1 MSWRDLRPGARDP
14 GDLRGV
20 VYLSALLVLLVFA
33 VRLYWVARYATS
45 APFWDQWDAE
55 IDRLLVPIAQERYT
69 WTSLFE
75 AHNEH
80 RIFFTRLMTMAL
92 FGLNGGQFDARVECL
107 FNLLLYCLAV
117 LVMSIALL
125 RHSYGA
131 ARPVLALFFALVLA
145 LPFSWENIVGGFQ
158 SQFYFLLG
166 FSVAAIW
173 IASTAELRLAK
184 VGTLFLMALCAM
196 FSMASGLLVPMTLCA
211 LAVLRWI
218 DGSAPRRAAIILLI
232 SQALLV
238 VFGYLILPE
247 SMGAS
252 FHAQDPR
259 ELLSALKMVLSWPKS
274 ATWLH
279 VALVWLPTF
288 YLGFRVARDLIARRA
303 LLPGHRLFAGILA
316 WVLLQAAAMAYSR
329 GHDMVEIAS
338 RYLDILS
345 VGICA
350 NVAIALTAAFGLQGR
365 VRVAAVLLSAIYMS
379 QFVIALALA
388 TPGAMAS
395 MGGRQ
400 DGGARVVRMLRAY
413 VATGNPA
420 SLEGNPGMFAYPDS
434 GRIARTLDM
443 PVVAAMM
450 PADIRRPIGIEW
462 LRCDGFK
469 PDGTYPRMP
478 RMPYPDSRGSYHAPG
493 GDSESGQCRT
503 GPFSASTP
511 YVSIRIAGY
520 FDPPRLDVRETS
532 GRGQHSLRTSSNP
545 GETWSMVS
553 FRAEPGMALEAVDT
567 NPDAWIAFTAP
578 VETGRLS
585 ALFNMIASKLIGALI
600 FLGATL
606 FAGLVVLSARK
617 TPT

>member
-20 VYLSALLVLLVFA
+20 VYLSAFLVLLVFA

-55 IDRLLVPIAQERYT
+55 IDRLLVPIAQGRYT

-80 RIFFTRLMTMAL
+80 RIFFTRLMTLAL
-92 FGLNGGQFDARVECL
+92 FGLNSGQFDARVECL
-107 FNLLLYCLAV
+107 FNLLPYCAAI
-117 LVMSIALL
+117 LVMASALL
-125 RHSYGA
+125 RHSDRA

-145 LPFSWENIVGGFQ
+145 LPFSWENIIGGFQ

-173 IASTAELRLAK
+173 VASTAELRLARI
-184 VGTLFLMALCAM
+184 GTLFLMTLCAM
-196 FSMASGLLVPMTLCA
+196 FSMASGLLVAMTLCA

-218 DGSAPRRAAIILLI
+218 DGSAPRRAAITLLS
-232 SQALLV
+232 SQALLA
-238 VFGYLILPE
+238 VFGYLILPA

-252 FHAQDPR
+252 FHAQDAR
-259 ELLSALKMVLSWPKS
+259 ELLSALKMVLSWPRS

-279 VALVWLPTF
+279 VAVVWLPTF
-288 YLGFRVARDLIARRA
+288 YLVFRVARDLIARRA
-303 LLPGHRLFAGILA
+303 LLREHRLFAGILA

-345 VGICA
+345 VGICT
-350 NVAIALTAAFGLQGR
+350 NVAIAVTAAFGLKGR
-365 VRVAAVLLSAIYMS
+365 LRIAAVLLSALYMS

-388 TPGAMAS
+388 TPGAMAN

-400 DGGARVVRMLRAY
+400 DGGARVVRMLGRY
-413 VATGNPA
+413 VATGDPA

-434 GRIARTLDM
+434 ARVARTLDT

-450 PADIRRPIGIEW
+450 PPDIRRPIAIEW
-462 LRCDGFK
+462 LQCEGFE
-469 PDGTYPRMP
+469 PDGTYPQMP
-478 RMPYPDSRGSYHAPG
+478 RLAYPDSRGSYQAKG
-493 GDSESGQCRT
+493 GDSASGQCKT
-503 GPFSASTP
+503 APFAAGTP
-511 YVSIRIAGY
+511 YVSVRIAGY

-532 GRGQHSLRTSSNP
+532 GSGRRSLRTSSNP

-553 FRAEPGMALEAVDT
+553 FRTEPGMALEAVDA

-585 ALFNMIASKLIGALI
+585 ALFNTIASKLIGVLI
-600 FLGATL
+600 LLGATL
-606 FAGLVVLSARK
+606 LAGLVVFSARK
-617 TPT
+617 TPA